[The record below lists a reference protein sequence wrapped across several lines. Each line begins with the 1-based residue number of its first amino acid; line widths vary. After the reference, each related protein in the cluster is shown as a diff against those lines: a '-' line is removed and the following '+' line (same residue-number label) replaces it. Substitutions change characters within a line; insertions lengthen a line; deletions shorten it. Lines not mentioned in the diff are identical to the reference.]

1 MKQLK
6 TSVVAYCV
14 GLFAVMCHNANA
26 QMQMRQPLPMTPQTN
41 LIPRVFVTE
50 GQWIN
55 SIVDRWTG
63 PQRKSWRLLDPRLS
77 SWASHLVWLRKVEGR
92 PLGEA
97 KQAPQLPSTCLVD
110 SFAAPTHSVAE
121 SMNHFREVMPDV
133 DWNAWAN
140 IEPTFRTIAEWEMSN
155 EHYKAQVSKTLKDW
169 WEVNGEAVRACLNTP
184 ALGKR
189 PQTAIA
195 AVSISQSPP
204 NPRFAQIDRR
214 ARAERNAIDR
224 MVAPES
230 IKNEA
235 REQISD
241 AAAVDRYAADV
252 DGNRP

>member
-1 MKQLK
+1 
-6 TSVVAYCV
+6 
-14 GLFAVMCHNANA
+14 
-26 QMQMRQPLPMTPQTN
+26 
-41 LIPRVFVTE
+41 
-50 GQWIN
+50 
-55 SIVDRWTG
+55 
-63 PQRKSWRLLDPRLS
+63 
-77 SWASHLVWLRKVEGR
+77 
-92 PLGEA
+92 
-97 KQAPQLPSTCLVD
+97 
-110 SFAAPTHSVAE
+110 
-121 SMNHFREVMPDV
+121 MNHFREVMPDV

-140 IEPTFRTIAEWEMSN
+140 IEPTFRTIAEWEMST

-214 ARAERNAIDR
+214 ARAERNALDR